1 MTNTLAVCLLSLTFL
16 CCTGLSAAR
25 QAPKECSKGPEYWCQ
40 SLRSAA
46 DCGAVGH
53 CIGTVWE
60 QQHDD
65 FTDNEVSSKF
75 VHLFKELKDVKEMI
89 NNDYL
94 ESRILSACRDAPR
107 QVIYRLCKDNTAR
120 LGQYFSHVLKSST
133 TPETMCQIIG
143 MCGSAKLDRLLAN
156 KKSEEP
162 VHQKQV
168 LVGANRCTWGPSYWC
183 SNFSTGRECK
193 ATHHCVKKIWPK
205 MDVPKDDDAVCNIC
219 KDMVTE
225 ARNELRSNATMEEIK
240 DIFEGGCKLIPIKS
254 VTQECIKIADDY
266 VPEFVETLAS
276 EMSSG
281 AVCSV
286 VGLCNNA
293 NIDKIIEE
301 HKTKAEEPVKEK
313 PKMVGASKCTWGPS
327 YWCSNFSTVRE
338 CKATPHCV
346 KTVWAK
352 MTVPKDDDG
361 ICKICKD
368 MVTQARDQLESNE
381 TQEELKEVFEGS
393 CKLIPI
399 KLVAKECMKVADD
412 FVPELVETLASQMN
426 PDAVCSVAGLC
437 NNANIDKLIEEYNA
451 TLKLH
456 EGCTNCRRTV
466 GIARKRFEGTQYD
479 DFLFGLLNV
488 CQNMASLSDSCSML
502 VFKYYENILEAVRM
516 DFTPESVC
524 HLSGQC
530 SYKYHSHDLYTFPD
544 DTKDLKAT
552 DDIPC
557 EFCEQV
563 IKHLRDTL
571 VANTTEIEFHKVLV
585 GLCKQTG
592 SFKSECLQLVEE
604 YHSTFY
610 YFLVSELKPAQLC
623 GYIGICTDKPNVPIA
638 PLLPRELAVKVFANP
653 KKLIGQDEAKSYAT
667 SKANQG
673 MKKQASVKILGEEKS
688 TIPPPLPIE
697 RMFIAQ
703 PKQNGWCSFCQ
714 YFLHYLQVE
723 LSSDSTESAIEKVVE
738 EACTVLPKELEG
750 ECRQFVD
757 QYGPAV
763 IALLVQEFD
772 PSSVCPDIGLCP
784 KTEQVHDVTI
794 NSEKSNCPLCLFAVE
809 QLESVL
815 KNNRSEDNIRH
826 ALDGLCSHL
835 SAKLRTECI
844 DFVDTYTNQ
853 LIEMLIADLNAQE
866 ICVYLKLCKDDT
878 KHTDPMKITHP
889 SIDRYHE
896 KPGLRGDRNN
906 RRNSMLPKHMLE
918 TSVGGDIETNEI
930 PDHTRNGRPV
940 NNVNSPKTVCV
951 MCEFVLKEIDDQIK
965 DKHNDDEIKNVVHG
979 VCKRMPKSVRQECD
993 QFVEKYAD
1001 LVISL
1006 LAQELNPDE
1015 VCRELKLCDQTFNAF
1030 REEILDCA
1038 VCETVVMALKKVLAN
1053 DKVDRNIVHVV
1064 EKACSALPAK
1074 YYNRC
1079 HTMLEVYGESVIH
1092 LIETFG
1098 TKGVCQKIG
1107 LCSSSDAAFVHMY
1120 RGRH

>member
-133 TPETMCQIIG
+133 TPETMCQII
-143 MCGSAKLDRLLAN
+143 
-156 KKSEEP
+156 
-162 VHQKQV
+162 
-168 LVGANRCTWGPSYWC
+168 
-183 SNFSTGRECK
+183 
-193 ATHHCVKKIWPK
+193 
-205 MDVPKDDDAVCNIC
+205 
-219 KDMVTE
+219 
-225 ARNELRSNATMEEIK
+225 
-240 DIFEGGCKLIPIKS
+240 
-254 VTQECIKIADDY
+254 
-266 VPEFVETLAS
+266 
-276 EMSSG
+276 

-723 LSSDSTESAIEKVVE
+723 LSSDSTE
-738 EACTVLPKELEG
+738 
-750 ECRQFVD
+750 
-757 QYGPAV
+757 
-763 IALLVQEFD
+763 
-772 PSSVCPDIGLCP
+772 
-784 KTEQVHDVTI
+784 
-794 NSEKSNCPLCLFAVE
+794 
-809 QLESVL
+809 
-815 KNNRSEDNIRH
+815 DNIRH

-918 TSVGGDIETNEI
+918 TSVGGDIGKLNYITF
-930 PDHTRNGRPV
+930 DHV
-940 NNVNSPKTVCV
+940 
-951 MCEFVLKEIDDQIK
+951 F
-965 DKHNDDEIKNVVHG
+965 
-979 VCKRMPKSVRQECD
+979 
-993 QFVEKYAD
+993 
-1001 LVISL
+1001 
-1006 LAQELNPDE
+1006 
-1015 VCRELKLCDQTFNAF
+1015 
-1030 REEILDCA
+1030 IL
-1038 VCETVVMALKKVLAN
+1038 
-1053 DKVDRNIVHVV
+1053 
-1064 EKACSALPAK
+1064 
-1074 YYNRC
+1074 
-1079 HTMLEVYGESVIH
+1079 
-1092 LIETFG
+1092 
-1098 TKGVCQKIG
+1098 
-1107 LCSSSDAAFVHMY
+1107 
-1120 RGRH
+1120 